1 MHTSQPTDS
10 QHTPVDIS
18 VATHYQS
25 EQSLPDEQR
34 HVFTY
39 TITITN
45 ISPEPVRLLSRH
57 WVITDGNNSV
67 REVRGEGVVGQQ
79 PLIDVGQSFQY
90 TSGAVLETDMGVMEG
105 SYAMITQSG
114 DTFSAPIAAFTLCRP
129 GVIFH

>member
-1 MHTSQPTDS
+1 MQTPQ
-10 QHTPVDIS
+10 QKPVDIR
-18 VATHYQS
+18 VATNYQT

-45 ISPEPVRLLSRH
+45 TSEEPVRLLSRH

-79 PLIDVGQSFQY
+79 PLIEAGQSFQY
-90 TSGAVLETDMGVMEG
+90 TSGAVLETETGVMEG
-105 SYAMITQSG
+105 SYNMITASG
-114 DTFSAPIAAFTLCRP
+114 TIFNAPIEAFTLRRP
-129 GVIFH
+129 GIVYH

>member
-1 MHTSQPTDS
+1 MQSQQNT
-10 QHTPVDIS
+10 VDIQ
-18 VATHYQS
+18 VATHYQT

-45 ISPEPVRLLSRH
+45 TSEQPVRLLSRH
-57 WVITDGNNSV
+57 WVITDGNNAV

-79 PLIDVGQSFQY
+79 PLIPAGQSFQY

-105 SYAMITQSG
+105 SYNMITASG
-114 DTFSAPIAAFTLCRP
+114 DVFSAPIEAFTLCRP
-129 GVIFH
+129 GIVFH